1 MRAVKATSTLL
12 LLMCCHFASS
22 APTCRDVLTRIACE
36 NSSISGY
43 RCSWQCWSIFAACAC
58 EPVTGTGGEQLD
70 EETMRTF
77 VERSS
82 SVLANA
88 STFNKSTISANDI
101 QQTADLTVNG
111 TEALTLKANFGDT
124 GESNSIAENEG
135 FMPLNSV
142 VEGDNSEQ
150 GAANAT
156 KSDKF
161 KLPVE
166 ALPILDEVNKSP
178 FLLIKKQI
186 KKFDPLKEV
195 CLCLLVNLQ
204 QLKKALVNANPP
216 AAAQYVGVLE
226 KVDKLFD
233 AKGPIMK
240 KVSRLI
246 ELKRFLT
253 SVDTKPTID
262 DPVSMYSAALKKLG
276 DLPTLD
282 PKIETLQYFHEL
294 VLQRPMK
301 NEKLSALALL
311 TFKALKHALFKAF
324 KLKIGGKVL
333 GLAERGSSPIKEL
346 LNALPADVELSS
358 LLDSFDPL
366 SSLGFEDSNRSFVP
380 LQQLVD
386 ALGVSLGDI

>member
-1 MRAVKATSTLL
+1 
-12 LLMCCHFASS
+12 
-22 APTCRDVLTRIACE
+22 
-36 NSSISGY
+36 
-43 RCSWQCWSIFAACAC
+43 
-58 EPVTGTGGEQLD
+58 
-70 EETMRTF
+70 
-77 VERSS
+77 
-82 SVLANA
+82 
-88 STFNKSTISANDI
+88 
-101 QQTADLTVNG
+101 
-111 TEALTLKANFGDT
+111 
-124 GESNSIAENEG
+124 
-135 FMPLNSV
+135 
-142 VEGDNSEQ
+142 
-150 GAANAT
+150 
-156 KSDKF
+156 
-161 KLPVE
+161 
-166 ALPILDEVNKSP
+166 
-178 FLLIKKQI
+178 
-186 KKFDPLKEV
+186 
-195 CLCLLVNLQ
+195 
-204 QLKKALVNANPP
+204 
-216 AAAQYVGVLE
+216 
-226 KVDKLFD
+226 
-233 AKGPIMK
+233 
-240 KVSRLI
+240 
-246 ELKRFLT
+246 
-253 SVDTKPTID
+253 VDTKPTID